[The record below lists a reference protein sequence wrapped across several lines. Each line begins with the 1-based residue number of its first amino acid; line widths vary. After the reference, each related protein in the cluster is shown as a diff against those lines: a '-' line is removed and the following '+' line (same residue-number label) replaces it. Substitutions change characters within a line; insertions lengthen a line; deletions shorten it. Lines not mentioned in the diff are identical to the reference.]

1 MSNLNKL
8 RKDLDV
14 MTSAPDENFRNIG
27 EIIRK
32 MLEQA
37 GMSEHPAPVIF
48 NFRIYVN
55 MPACPV
61 AQQNPA
67 PARNGTIETEV
78 EVQQVG
84 NEVILVTELPGVSP
98 EDVKV
103 MFSGST
109 VHIKAGN
116 GDLKYHTT
124 ADVPPA
130 EKDSVSVSFRHG
142 VLEVTYQEQSR
153 EPGPSDQQE

>member
-1 MSNLNKL
+1 
-8 RKDLDV
+8 
-14 MTSAPDENFRNIG
+14 MTSAPDDNFRNIG

-55 MPACPV
+55 MPVCP
-61 AQQNPA
+61 APQQNQA
-67 PARNGTIETEV
+67 PAWNGTIEPEV
-78 EVQQVG
+78 EVQRVG
-84 NEVILVTELPGVSP
+84 NDVILVTELPGVSP
-98 EDVKV
+98 DDVKV

-109 VHIKAGN
+109 VHIKAGDGN
-116 GDLKYHTT
+116 RKYHTT

-142 VLEVTYQEQSR
+142 VLEVTYREQVK
-153 EPGPSDQQE
+153 EPGSPAWKE

>member
-1 MSNLNKL
+1 
-8 RKDLDV
+8 
-14 MTSAPDENFRNIG
+14 MTNVPEDNFRNIG

-37 GMSEHPAPVIF
+37 GMSDHPAPVIF

-55 MPACPV
+55 MPVSPDAM
-61 AQQNPA
+61 QHQA
-67 PARNGTIETEV
+67 PGMDETIKPEV
-78 EVQQVG
+78 EVQRVG
-84 NEVILVTELPGVSP
+84 DDVILVTELPGVSP
-98 EDVKV
+98 EDVRV

-109 VHIKAGN
+109 VHIKAADGT
-116 GDLKYHTT
+116 LKYQAT

-142 VLEVTYQEQSR
+142 VLEVTYREQVR
-153 EPGPSDQQE
+153 KTGTVAGDGEHADDVPPSPFS

>member
-1 MSNLNKL
+1 
-8 RKDLDV
+8 
-14 MTSAPDENFRNIG
+14 MTGTPDENFRNIG

-37 GMSEHPAPVIF
+37 GMSDHPAPVIF

-55 MPACPV
+55 MPVCPATPQNQV
-61 AQQNPA
+61 A
-67 PARNGTIETEV
+67 ARNETIEPEV
-78 EVQQVG
+78 EVQRVG

-109 VHIKAGN
+109 VHIKAGD

-130 EKDSVSVSFRHG
+130 DKDSVSVSFRHG
-142 VLEVTYQEQSR
+142 VLEVSYREQNI
-153 EPGPSDQQE
+153 EPGHPDKEE

>member
-1 MSNLNKL
+1 
-8 RKDLDV
+8 

-37 GMSEHPAPVIF
+37 GMSDHPAPVIF

-55 MPACPV
+55 MPVFPG
-61 AQQNPA
+61 AQQNQFT
-67 PARNGTIETEV
+67 ARNSTIEPEV
-78 EVQQVG
+78 EVQRVG

-109 VHIKAGN
+109 VHIKAGD

-142 VLEVTYQEQSR
+142 VLEVTYREQNE
-153 EPGPSDQQE
+153 EPGPSVQE

>member
-1 MSNLNKL
+1 
-8 RKDLDV
+8 

-37 GMSEHPAPVIF
+37 GMSDHPAPVIF

-55 MPACPV
+55 MPVHPGAE
-61 AQQNPA
+61 QNQLFT
-67 PARNGTIETEV
+67 ARNSTIEPEV
-78 EVQQVG
+78 EVQRVG

-109 VHIKAGN
+109 VHIKAGD

-142 VLEVTYQEQSR
+142 VLEVTYREQNE
-153 EPGPSDQQE
+153 EPGPSVQDE

>member
-1 MSNLNKL
+1 
-8 RKDLDV
+8 
-14 MTSAPDENFRNIG
+14 MTGAPDENFRNIG

-55 MPACPV
+55 MPVCQAE
-61 AQQNPA
+61 QQNNP
-67 PARNGTIETEV
+67 PGRTDMIEPEV
-78 EVQQVG
+78 EVQRVG
-84 NEVILVTELPGVSP
+84 NEVVLVTELPGVAP

-109 VHIKAGN
+109 VHIKAAD

-130 EKDSVSVSFRHG
+130 DKDSVSVSFRHG
-142 VLEVTYQEQSR
+142 LLEVTYREQSR
-153 EPGPSDQQE
+153 EPAPSDQEE

>member
-1 MSNLNKL
+1 MA
-8 RKDLDV
+8 
-14 MTSAPDENFRNIG
+14 SAPDENFRNIG

-37 GMSEHPAPVIF
+37 GMSDHPAPVIF
-48 NFRIYVN
+48 NFRIYIN
-55 MPACPV
+55 MPVCQAT
-61 AQQNPA
+61 QQNPA
-67 PARNGTIETEV
+67 PPRNDTIEPEV
-78 EVQQVG
+78 EVQRVG
-84 NEVILVTELPGVSP
+84 NDVILVTELPGVSP

-109 VHIKAGN
+109 VHIKAGE

-142 VLEVTYQEQSR
+142 VLEVTYREQSR
-153 EPGPSDQQE
+153 EPGPTDPQE

>member
-1 MSNLNKL
+1 
-8 RKDLDV
+8 
-14 MTSAPDENFRNIG
+14 MTSAPDDNFRNIG

-55 MPACPV
+55 MPVHQGMQEYP
-61 AQQNPA
+61 P
-67 PARNGTIETEV
+67 PARNDTIEPEV
-78 EVQQVG
+78 EVQQIG
-84 NEVILVTELPGVSP
+84 NEVILATELPGVSP

-109 VHIKAGN
+109 VHIKAAD

-142 VLEVTYQEQSR
+142 VLEVTYREQSR
-153 EPGPSDQQE
+153 EGEHTDQVE

>member
-1 MSNLNKL
+1 
-8 RKDLDV
+8 

-37 GMSEHPAPVIF
+37 GMSDHPAPVIF

-55 MPACPV
+55 MPAYP
-61 AQQNPA
+61 ATQQNQA
-67 PARNGTIETEV
+67 AARNDTIEPEV
-78 EVQQVG
+78 EVQRIG
-84 NEVILVTELPGVSP
+84 NEVVLVTEMPGVSP

-109 VHIKAGN
+109 VHIKAGEGN
-116 GDLKYHTT
+116 LKYHTT

-142 VLEVTYQEQSR
+142 VLEVTYREQSR
-153 EPGPSDQQE
+153 GPGHSDEEE

>member
-1 MSNLNKL
+1 
-8 RKDLDV
+8 

-37 GMSEHPAPVIF
+37 GMSDHPAPVIF

-55 MPACPV
+55 MPILPG
-61 AQQNPA
+61 AQQNQLFT
-67 PARNGTIETEV
+67 ARNSTIEPEV
-78 EVQQVG
+78 EVQRVG

-98 EDVKV
+98 EEVKV

-109 VHIKAGN
+109 VHIKAGD

-142 VLEVTYQEQSR
+142 VLEVTYREQN
-153 EPGPSDQQE
+153 EGPGPSLQEE

>member
-1 MSNLNKL
+1 
-8 RKDLDV
+8 
-14 MTSAPDENFRNIG
+14 MTSAPDDNFRNIG

-55 MPACPV
+55 MPAGPV
-61 AQQNPA
+61 MQQSPGYGKND
-67 PARNGTIETEV
+67 TIEPEV
-78 EVQQVG
+78 EVQRVG
-84 NEVILVTELPGVSP
+84 NEVILVTEMPGVSP

-109 VHIKAGN
+109 VHIKAAD

-130 EKDSVSVSFRHG
+130 EKDTVSVSFRHG
-142 VLEVTYQEQSR
+142 VLEVTYREQFQ
-153 EPGPSDQQE
+153 EPGPSGDDEFPHY

>member
-1 MSNLNKL
+1 
-8 RKDLDV
+8 

-55 MPACPV
+55 MPVYPAT
-61 AQQNPA
+61 QQNQDHT
-67 PARNGTIETEV
+67 RNSTIEPEV
-78 EVQQVG
+78 EVQRVG
-84 NEVILVTELPGVSP
+84 NEVILATELPGVSP

-109 VHIKAGN
+109 VHIKAGD

-130 EKDSVSVSFRHG
+130 EKGSVSVSFRHG
-142 VLEVTYQEQSR
+142 VLEVTYREQFR
-153 EPGPSDQQE
+153 EPGPSVEDE

>member
-1 MSNLNKL
+1 
-8 RKDLDV
+8 
-14 MTSAPDENFRNIG
+14 MTSAPDDHFRNIG

-55 MPACPV
+55 SPECPA
-61 AQQNPA
+61 AQQNRPPA
-67 PARNGTIETEV
+67 VCETIEPEV
-78 EVQQVG
+78 EVQRVG
-84 NEVILVTELPGVSP
+84 NEVILVTELPGVSS

-109 VHIKAGN
+109 VHIKAAD

-130 EKDSVSVSFRHG
+130 EKDSVSVSLRHG
-142 VLEVTYQEQSR
+142 VLEVTYREQLR
-153 EPGPSDQQE
+153 DPGPSENEE

>member
-1 MSNLNKL
+1 
-8 RKDLDV
+8 

-37 GMSEHPAPVIF
+37 GMSDHPAPVIF

-55 MPACPV
+55 MPVFPA
-61 AQQNPA
+61 AQQIPF
-67 PARNGTIETEV
+67 PDRNGTIEPEV
-78 EVQQVG
+78 EVQRVG

-109 VHIKAGN
+109 VHIKAGD

-142 VLEVTYQEQSR
+142 VLEVTYREQIG
-153 EPGPSDQQE
+153 EPAPSIEDE

>member
-1 MSNLNKL
+1 
-8 RKDLDV
+8 

-37 GMSEHPAPVIF
+37 GMSDHPAPVIF

-55 MPACPV
+55 MPVYPA

-67 PARNGTIETEV
+67 PARNGTIEPEV
-78 EVQQVG
+78 EVQRVG

-109 VHIKAGN
+109 VHIKAGDGN
-116 GDLKYHTT
+116 LKYSTT

-142 VLEVTYQEQSR
+142 VLEVTYREQIK
-153 EPGPSDQQE
+153 EPGPSIEEE

>member
-1 MSNLNKL
+1 
-8 RKDLDV
+8 
-14 MTSAPDENFRNIG
+14 MTGAPDENFREIG

-37 GMSEHPAPVIF
+37 GMSDHPAPVVF

-55 MPACPV
+55 M
-61 AQQNPA
+61 A
-67 PARNGTIETEV
+67 PPQDLPHNGIPGGSKTIEPEV

-84 NEVILVTELPGVSP
+84 NEVILATELPGVSP
-98 EDVKV
+98 DDVKV

-109 VHIKAGN
+109 VHIKAGD
-116 GDLKYHTT
+116 GELKYHTT

-130 EKDSVSVSFRHG
+130 EKDSVTVSFRHG
-142 VLEVTYQEQSR
+142 VLEVTYREQIR
-153 EPGPSDQQE
+153 EPVTSDEAE

>member
-1 MSNLNKL
+1 
-8 RKDLDV
+8 

-37 GMSEHPAPVIF
+37 GMSDHPAPVIF

-55 MPACPV
+55 MPVFPA
-61 AQQNPA
+61 AQQIPF
-67 PARNGTIETEV
+67 PARNGTIEPEV
-78 EVQQVG
+78 EVQRIG
-84 NEVILVTELPGVSP
+84 NEVILVTEMPGVSP

-109 VHIKAGN
+109 VHIKAGD

-142 VLEVTYQEQSR
+142 VLEVTYREQTG
-153 EPGPSDQQE
+153 EPAPSIEDE

>member
-1 MSNLNKL
+1 
-8 RKDLDV
+8 

-55 MPACPV
+55 MPVHQGMQEYP
-61 AQQNPA
+61 P
-67 PARNGTIETEV
+67 PARNDTIEPEV
-78 EVQQVG
+78 EVQRVG
-84 NEVILVTELPGVSP
+84 NEVILATELPGVSP

-109 VHIKAGN
+109 VHIKAAD

-142 VLEVTYQEQSR
+142 VLEVTYREQFR
-153 EPGPSDQQE
+153 ESEHTDQVE

>member
-1 MSNLNKL
+1 
-8 RKDLDV
+8 

-37 GMSEHPAPVIF
+37 GMSDHPAPVIF

-55 MPACPV
+55 MPGFPA
-61 AQQNPA
+61 AQQNQFPT
-67 PARNGTIETEV
+67 RNNTIEPEV
-78 EVQQVG
+78 EVQRVG
-84 NEVILVTELPGVSP
+84 NDVILVTELPGVSP

-109 VHIKAGN
+109 VHIKAGD

-142 VLEVTYQEQSR
+142 VLEVTYREQN
-153 EPGPSDQQE
+153 EDPGPSVEDE

>member
-1 MSNLNKL
+1 
-8 RKDLDV
+8 

-55 MPACPV
+55 MPGYQTT
-61 AQQNPA
+61 QQNPISA
-67 PARNGTIETEV
+67 MNGTIKTEV
-78 EVQQVG
+78 EVQRVG
-84 NEVILVTELPGVSP
+84 NEVVLVTELPGVTP

-109 VHIKAGN
+109 VHIKAGDGN
-116 GDLKYHTT
+116 LKYHTT

-142 VLEVTYQEQSR
+142 VLEVTYREQSR
-153 EPGPSDQQE
+153 DPKPSDQQE

>member
-1 MSNLNKL
+1 
-8 RKDLDV
+8 

-37 GMSEHPAPVIF
+37 GMSDHPAPVIF

-55 MPACPV
+55 MPVCP
-61 AQQNPA
+61 AGQQNLA
-67 PARNGTIETEV
+67 PSRSHTIEPEV
-78 EVQQVG
+78 EVQRVG
-84 NEVILVTELPGVSP
+84 NEVILATELPGVSP

-109 VHIKAGN
+109 VHIKAGD
-116 GDLKYHTT
+116 GDLKYQTT

-142 VLEVTYQEQSR
+142 VLEVTYREQFR
-153 EPGPSDQQE
+153 ETGPSAGDE

>member
-1 MSNLNKL
+1 MI
-8 RKDLDV
+8 
-14 MTSAPDENFRNIG
+14 TAPDDNFRNIG

-37 GMSEHPAPVIF
+37 GMNEHPAPIIF
-48 NFRIYVN
+48 NFRIFVN
-55 MPACPV
+55 MPGCP
-61 AQQNPA
+61 AAKQNQA
-67 PARNGTIETEV
+67 PARNDTIEPEV
-78 EVQQVG
+78 EVQRVG

-109 VHIKAGN
+109 VHIKAGDGN
-116 GDLKYHTT
+116 LKYHTT

-142 VLEVTYQEQSR
+142 VLEVTYREQFR
-153 EPGPSDQQE
+153 EPGPSDREE